1 MNIYVD
7 GAQRK
12 NGQQNQIGGVGV
24 YFGDDDKRNLSEVVE
39 NSTNNISE
47 LTAIKRALEIY
58 DGDCKIYSD
67 SKYSVRCIN
76 EWYKDWLSDPKKM
89 KDKKNLELIKYIYDL
104 IEERRSKGIKIELI
118 HIEGHDKC
126 QDKVHA
132 YGNMMADLLATSI
145 YKNK

>member
-7 GAQRK
+7 GAQKK

-24 YFGDDDKRNLSEVVE
+24 YFGDDDKRNLSEVVK

-67 SKYSVRCIN
+67 SLISVRTIN
-76 EWYKDWLSDPKKM
+76 EWYDNWLKDDKLMKK
-89 KDKKNLELIKYIYDL
+89 KKNVELIKSIYDL
-104 IEERRSKGIKIELI
+104 IEERRSKGVKIELI

-126 QDKVHA
+126 KDKVHA
-132 YGNMMADLLATSI
+132 YGNMIADLLATSV
-145 YKNK
+145 YNK